1 MNHAFFLSQLYG
13 EKWNSSAPKFAANL
27 GLNPLEPMKVTSSSS
42 HDGDVKATKS
52 ILDVPAAQFD
62 WNSSGL
68 INPLDGKLEMKFN
81 YAEDEKIY
89 NQTGAQFSKPLIQLH
104 QFFLVTNIFLV

>member
-1 MNHAFFLSQLYG
+1 MCQFQLYG

-27 GLNPLEPMKVTSSSS
+27 GLSPLEPMKVTSSGS
-42 HDGDVKATKS
+42 HESDLKGTKS

-68 INPLDGKLEMKFN
+68 INPLDGKFKVIRICCIHYHKRIKL
-81 YAEDEKIY
+81 A
-89 NQTGAQFSKPLIQLH
+89 AFSI
-104 QFFLVTNIFLV
+104 I